1 MNASIYEKFP
11 GIEFTETLVH
21 SWCFSEKTLNFSVEF
36 SLWPE
41 NLHYEV
47 TSELND
53 TCLKKGNFIFERV
66 SSIEGLLE
74 MESVSIASDAP
85 HSDSHGYIESLNQL
99 CHHRF
104 NIVGEFGNIILESK
118 FPRALIL
125 DTPQALT

>member
-21 SWCFSEKTLNFSVEF
+21 SWCFSEKALNFSVEF

-53 TCLKKGNFIFERV
+53 TCFKKGNFIFERV
-66 SSIEGLLE
+66 SSIEGLLK
-74 MESVSIASDAP
+74 MEPVTTALDTRTSGSR
-85 HSDSHGYIESLNQL
+85 GNIESLSQL

-118 FPRALIL
+118 FPRAFIL
-125 DTPQALT
+125 DTP